1 MSDDSI
7 KIPISLGPGEKEDSI
22 EVLVFQLGPRNFSI
36 EIDDVAEIIRYKEP
50 TNVPNTVFFL
60 DGIISYRGKVIAVIN
75 ARKRFG
81 YPPIAPDLRTNIII
95 VRDGTES
102 YGVLVDFSSLVIQVP
117 LSEISTGSLPE
128 VETDMIR
135 GMFTH
140 KNQEIYLLNLPV
152 FLQF

>member
-7 KIPISLGPGEKEDSI
+7 KIPISIDAGEKEESI
-22 EVLVFQLGPRNFSI
+22 EVLVFQVGPRNFSI

-75 ARKRFG
+75 GRKRFG
-81 YPPIAPDLRTNIII
+81 YSPSAPDLRTSIII
-95 VRDGTES
+95 VRDGTEI
-102 YGVLVDFSSLVIQVP
+102 YGILVDFSSLVIQLP
-117 LSEISTGSLPE
+117 LNEISPVSLPE
-128 VETDMIR
+128 VETNMIR